1 MPKVLRLHKTGSN
14 VEGWAK
20 TSQITS
26 TEIKDITDGAG
37 GRALKI
43 NASIP
48 TPFARM
54 HLFETAFDFVK
65 RGVAGNSTNTIY
77 HKFVTH
83 FWDLW
88 ELLYNHQSYAQA
100 GNKIIIRRW
109 NKHQQLGAMQAN
121 PSTSLLGRTLELFM
135 NDSRFQGIE
144 DIFLIFFESTNSR
157 GDRHMQLI
165 GGTSPLTFL
174 FVAPNVQ
181 PLSIN
186 RAQNIGTYFDH
197 HYVSLED
204 REQDFREYVH
214 KLFVSN
220 NTMIQVFPAVYN
232 ALDENLLRSINMAGV
247 VGQGAIASQYLQLVD
262 FQQNPVHVGHINFL
276 VKKDQTA
283 VTSSDLFIRPT
294 HTGFAG
300 ERPIVLKPELR
311 LAPDVKYVNNLA
323 WPVNTVVGYADE
335 KPLENRSLPGVG
347 FNYPYLTIN
356 DLLQET
362 LVQVPYEV
370 NTERFY
376 SGTVVYQPGVTEKSF
391 NYLLPVTSLYFDFF
405 TPQDLANHLTFH
417 IDMNHV
423 RVTLSIPTKKGNVVY
438 ERSYYDNPLNSK
450 DANGNVIPEKGRIV
464 KSKIGLGVFP
474 FYKFTD
480 AVQYND
486 FYKVMLVDEDI
497 DPLLVNKNHSLTF
510 YAGGKQ
516 LEAGGGIISATAHRR
531 TKKSNSS
538 AGSTYYEIRGTHF
551 YVAEFTHAGVDF
563 TGKALIVPKFE
574 EKQQGIHNFTFA
586 IDFGTSNTHIAYT
599 SGSNQPPR
607 EFSITA
613 NDQQLVML
621 NKPSDDPALT
631 DYQRFHKRGFGRLFA
646 VETLL
651 KREFIPLIIG
661 SGGSLYNFP
670 TRTATCESIDFEN
683 QIMNLFGNINIG
695 FSINTEGTH
704 QDQYKQTYHTD
715 LKWSETLT
723 NAGKRRIEAFFTEI
737 MLLIKNKVVLN
748 NGNVASTKI
757 VWFAPL
763 SFDEYSRN
771 MFQNVWDGVYN
782 SVFKNGR
789 NTVCITESV
798 APFYFLSRTGA
809 VVPSQD
815 ENLINVD
822 IGGGTTDVLLFTNR
836 KPSHS
841 SSFRFAGN
849 DLWGDG
855 FATVKTSK
863 DNGLLQYGVDH
874 VLRIPLTEEGR
885 EYRKFLETAL
895 DNPDFNSADISSLLF
910 SYDKE
915 LNYSSQLLQA
925 RQLRL
930 MFYLH
935 FGALMYHLAQLVQQL
950 DVKVPRYISFSGRG
964 SLYIK
969 LLSAGNNLS
978 NVERYAKAI
987 FKKVT
992 SQEPPANFKLVLV
1005 DNPKQVTA
1013 NGGAMALEGTD
1024 LNDLTNIPIMKP
1036 TGSANMADALTPVT
1050 KTQITGELRQEV
1062 MDNVM
1067 NCLQMLLDDPDISP
1081 LMRSM
1086 GVEVDPMRVLD
1097 FMRTN
1102 LQDSYTMVLEDT
1114 VRGLTDRE
1122 QLHETMF
1129 FMPLK
1134 QSLYLLS
1141 KELYR
1146 QQTQVSAIS

>member
-26 TEIKDITDGAG
+26 TEIKDIVDGAG
-37 GRALKI
+37 GRAQKI

-54 HLFETAFDFVK
+54 HLFETAFDFV
-65 RGVAGNSTNTIY
+65 RQGVADTKSSIY
-77 HKFVTH
+77 HKMVTH
-83 FWDLW
+83 FWDMW
-88 ELLYNHQSYAQA
+88 ELLYNHESYAQA
-100 GNKIIIRRW
+100 GNKLIVRRW
-109 NKHQQLGAMQAN
+109 NKQQQLAAMKAN
-121 PSTSLLGRTLELFM
+121 PGTHLLGKTLDLFL
-135 NDSRFQGIE
+135 NDTRFRGIE
-144 DIFLIFFESTNSR
+144 DIFLFYFETS
-157 GDRHMQLI
+157 DRQMQLI

-174 FVAPNVQ
+174 FVSPNVQ
-181 PLSIN
+181 PLTIN
-186 RAQNIGTYFDH
+186 RAQNAGVYFDNR
-197 HYVSLED
+197 YVGLQE
-204 REQDFREYVH
+204 RAQDFKEYVH
-214 KLFVSN
+214 KLFASN
-220 NTMIQVFPAVYN
+220 PAYVQAFPAVYST
-232 ALDENLLRSINMAGV
+232 LDESLLRSLAMSGA
-247 VGQGAIASQYLQLVD
+247 VGANALAADFAPLVD
-262 FQQNPVHVGHINFL
+262 FQQNPVHVGHLTFL
-276 VKKDQTA
+276 VRKDQTA
-283 VTSSDLFIRPT
+283 VTSSDLFLRPT
-294 HTGFAG
+294 NQAFAG

-311 LAPDVKYVNNLA
+311 LAPNVKYVNNLP
-323 WPVNTVVGYADE
+323 WPANTSVGYSDA
-335 KPLENRSLPGVG
+335 KAIPTRSLPGVG

-370 NTERFY
+370 NTDRFY

-391 NYLLPVTSLYFDFF
+391 NYLLPITSLYFEYF
-405 TPQDLANHLTFH
+405 TAQDLANHLTFY
-417 IDMNHV
+417 IDVNHV
-423 RVTLSIPTKKGNVVY
+423 RVTLQVPTESGSVVY
-438 ERSYYDNPLNSK
+438 ERSYYDNPLNPK
-450 DANGNVIPEKGRIV
+450 DASGQLIPEKGHIL
-464 KSKIGLGVFP
+464 KSRVGLGIFP

-480 AVQYND
+480 TPAYND

-497 DPLLVNKNHSLTF
+497 DPLLVNRNHDLSF
-510 YAGGKQ
+510 FAGGKQ

-538 AGSTYYEIRGTHF
+538 AGSTYYEIKGTHF
-551 YVAEFTHAGVDF
+551 DFAEFNHAGVDIS
-563 TGKALIVPKFE
+563 GRALIVPRFQE
-574 EKQQGIHNFTFA
+574 VQQGIHNFTFA
-586 IDFGTSNTHIAYT
+586 VDFGTSNTHIAYT
-599 SGSNQPPR
+599 SGANQAPK
-607 EFSITA
+607 EFAITA
-613 NDQQLVML
+613 NDLQLVML
-621 NKPSDDPALT
+621 NKPSDDPSLT
-631 DYQRFHKRGFGRLFA
+631 DYQRYHKRGYGRLFA

-661 SGGSLYNFP
+661 SGGSLYSFP

-683 QIMNLFGNINIG
+683 QIPNLFGNINIG

-723 NAGKRRIEAFFTEI
+723 NTGKRRIEAFFTEI
-737 MLLIKNKVVLN
+737 MLLLRNKVVLN
-748 NGNVASTKI
+748 NGNVTSTKI

-782 SVFKNGR
+782 KVFR
-789 NTVCITESV
+789 NSRTTVCITESV
-798 APFYFLSRTGA
+798 APYYFLSRTGA

-863 DNGLLQYGVDH
+863 DNGLLQYGVAH
-874 VLRIPLTEEGR
+874 VLQIPLTEEGK

-895 DNPDFNSADISSLLF
+895 DNPDFSSADITSLLF

-915 LNYSSQLLQA
+915 LHYSSQLLQA

-935 FGALMYHLAQLVQQL
+935 FGALMYHLAQLVKQL
-950 DVKVPRYISFSGRG
+950 DVQTPRYICFSGQG

-978 NVERYAKAI
+978 NVERYAKLV

-992 SQEPPANFKLVLV
+992 GQEPPANFKLVLV

-1013 NGGAMALEGTD
+1013 NGGAMALEGTN
-1024 LNDLTNIPIMKP
+1024 LSDLTDIPIIRP
-1036 TGSANMADALTPVT
+1036 TGAATEEDALKVVNKSQVT
-1050 KTQITGELRQEV
+1050 GTLRQEV
-1062 MDNVM
+1062 LDNVM
-1067 NCLQMLLDDPDISP
+1067 DCLQLLLDDDDVAP
-1081 LMRSM
+1081 LMRTM
-1086 GVEVDPMRVLD
+1086 GVEVDPLQVLD
-1097 FMRTN
+1097 FMRAN
-1102 LQDSYTMVLEDT
+1102 MQDSLTMVLEDT
-1114 VRGLTDRE
+1114 LRGLSDRE
-1122 QLHETMF
+1122 QLPETMF

-1141 KELYR
+1141 RELF
-1146 QQTQVSAIS
+1146 QQQQH

>member
-20 TSQITS
+20 TAQITS
-26 TEIKDITDGAG
+26 TEIKDMVDGAG
-37 GRALKI
+37 GRAQKI

-65 RGVAGNSTNTIY
+65 QGVTSTHNSIY

-88 ELLYNHQSYAQA
+88 ELLYNHQSYAQG
-100 GNKIIIRRW
+100 GNKIVIRRW
-109 NKHQQLGAMQAN
+109 NKHQQLAAMQAN
-121 PSTSLLGRTLELFM
+121 QNTHLLGKTLELFM
-135 NDSRFQGIE
+135 NDSRFHGVE
-144 DIFLIFFESTNSR
+144 DLFLFYLESTSPR
-157 GDRHMQLI
+157 GDRSLQLL

-174 FVAPNVQ
+174 FVSPNVQ
-181 PLSIN
+181 PLAIN
-186 RAQNIGTYFDH
+186 RAQNVGVYFDNN
-197 HYVSLED
+197 YISLND
-204 REQDFREYVH
+204 RERDFKEYVH

-220 NTMIQVFPAVYN
+220 PEYIRAFPAVYN
-232 ALDENLLRSINMAGV
+232 SLDEHLLKSISMSGVGGQAGIS
-247 VGQGAIASQYLQLVD
+247 AEYLPLVD
-262 FQQNPVHVGHINFL
+262 LQQNPVHVGHLTFL

-283 VTSSDLFIRPT
+283 VTSSDLFLRPT
-294 HTGFAG
+294 NTMFSGD
-300 ERPIVLKPELR
+300 RPIVLKPDLR
-311 LAPDVKYVNNLA
+311 LAPHVKYVNNLA
-323 WPVNTVVGYADE
+323 WPANTNVGYSDNKEIEA
-335 KPLENRSLPGVG
+335 RSLPGVG
-347 FNYPYLTIN
+347 FNYPYLTVN

-362 LVQVPYEV
+362 IVQVPYEV
-370 NTERFY
+370 NTDRFY
-376 SGTVVYQPGVTEKSF
+376 SGTVLYQPGVTEKVF
-391 NYLLPVTSLYFDFF
+391 NYLLPVTSLYFQYF
-405 TPQDLANHLTFH
+405 TPQDLATHLTFYV
-417 IDMNHV
+417 DVNHV
-423 RVTLSIPTKKGNVVY
+423 RVTLSIPTEKGNVVY

-450 DANGNVIPEKGRIV
+450 DAHGEIIPEKGHIL
-464 KSKIGLGVFP
+464 KSRVGIGVFP

-480 AVQYND
+480 APTYND

-497 DPLLVNKNHSLTF
+497 DPLLVNRNHSLNF
-510 YAGGKQ
+510 YAGGRQ
-516 LEAGGGIISATAHRR
+516 LEASGGLISATSQRR
-531 TKKSNSS
+531 TKKSNAS

-551 YVAEFTHAGVDF
+551 DVAELVHTGVDV
-563 TGKALIVPKFE
+563 TGRALIVPKFQE
-574 EKQQGIHNFTFA
+574 VQQGIQTFTFA

-599 SGSNQPPR
+599 SGANQPPK

-621 NKPSDDPALT
+621 NKPSDDTSLS

-651 KREFIPLIIG
+651 KREFLPLIIN
-661 SGGSLYNFP
+661 SGGSLYTFP

-683 QIMNLFGNINIG
+683 QIPSLFGNINIG

-704 QDQYKQTYHTD
+704 QDQYKQNYHTD
-715 LKWSETLT
+715 LKWSETLSNT
-723 NAGKRRIEAFFTEI
+723 GKRRIEAFFTEI

-748 NGNVASTKI
+748 HGNVANTKV

-763 SFDEYSRN
+763 SFDDYSRN
-771 MFQNVWDGVYN
+771 MFQNVWDGVYHN
-782 SVFKNGR
+782 IFKNGR
-789 NTVCITESV
+789 NTACITESV
-798 APFYFLSRTGA
+798 APFYYLSRTGV

-841 SSFRFAGN
+841 ASFRFAGN

-855 FATVKTSK
+855 FASVKTSK
-863 DNGLLQYGVDH
+863 DNGLLQYGVAH
-874 VLRIPLTEEGR
+874 VLQIPLTEEGK
-885 EYRKFLETAL
+885 EYKKFLETAL
-895 DNPDFNSADISSLLF
+895 DNPDFSSADITSLLF

-915 LNYSSQLLQA
+915 LHYSSQLLQA

-935 FGALMYHLAQLVQQL
+935 FGALMYHLAQLTQQL
-950 DVKVPRYISFSGRG
+950 GTQVPRYICFSGQG

-969 LLSAGNNLS
+969 LLAAGNNLS
-978 NVERYAKAI
+978 NVERYAKTI
-987 FKKVT
+987 FRKVT
-992 SQEPPANFKLVLV
+992 GQEAPGNFKLVLV

-1013 NGGAMALEGTD
+1013 NGGAMALEGNN
-1024 LNDLTNIPIMKP
+1024 LSDLTDIPIMRP
-1036 TGSANMADALTPVT
+1036 TGAASGEDALRAVN
-1050 KTQITGELRQEV
+1050 KSQISSTIRQEV
-1062 MDNVM
+1062 LDNVM
-1067 NCLQMLLDDPDISP
+1067 NCLEMLLDDADIAP

-1086 GVEVDPMRVLD
+1086 GVEVDPHWILN
-1097 FMRTN
+1097 FMRSN
-1102 LQDSYTMVLEDT
+1102 IQDSYTMVLEET
-1114 VRGLTDRE
+1114 LRGLSDRE
-1122 QLHETMF
+1122 LIPETMF

-1141 KELYR
+1141 KELY
-1146 QQTQVSAIS
+1146 QQQVGAFV

>member
-26 TEIKDITDGAG
+26 TEIKDMVDGAG
-37 GRALKI
+37 GRAQKI

-65 RGVAGNSTNTIY
+65 QGVTSTQNSIY

-88 ELLYNHQSYAQA
+88 ELLYNHQSYAQG
-100 GNKIIIRRW
+100 GNKIVIRRW
-109 NKHQQLGAMQAN
+109 NKHQQLSAMQAN
-121 PSTSLLGRTLELFM
+121 PNTNLLGKTLELFM
-135 NDSRFQGIE
+135 NDSRFQGVE
-144 DIFLIFFESTNSR
+144 DLFLFYLEATSPR
-157 GDRHMQLI
+157 GDRHLQLL

-174 FVAPNVQ
+174 FVSPNVQ
-181 PLSIN
+181 PLAIN
-186 RAQNIGTYFDH
+186 RAQNVGVYFDNN
-197 HYVSLED
+197 YISLRD
-204 REQDFREYVH
+204 RERDFQEYVH

-220 NTMIQVFPAVYN
+220 PDYIRAFPAVYN
-232 ALDENLLRSINMAGV
+232 ALDEHLLKSISMSGV
-247 VGQGAIASQYLQLVD
+247 VGQNAISAEYLPLVD
-262 FQQNPVHVGHINFL
+262 LQQNPVHVGRLTFL

-283 VTSSDLFIRPT
+283 VTSSDLFLRPT
-294 HTGFAG
+294 NPLFAG
-300 ERPIVLKPELR
+300 DRPIVLKPDLR
-311 LAPDVKYVNNLA
+311 LAPHVKYVNNLA
-323 WPVNTVVGYADE
+323 WPANTVVGYSDSKE
-335 KPLENRSLPGVG
+335 IESRSLPGVG

-362 LVQVPYEV
+362 IVQVPYEV
-370 NTERFY
+370 NTDRFF
-376 SGTVVYQPGVTEKSF
+376 SGTVLYQPGVTEKVF
-391 NYLLPVTSLYFDFF
+391 NYLLPVTSLYFQYF
-405 TPQDLANHLTFH
+405 TPHDLATHLTFYV
-417 IDMNHV
+417 DVNHV
-423 RVTLSIPTKKGNVVY
+423 RVTLQIPTEKGNIVY

-450 DANGNVIPEKGRIV
+450 DAHGEVIPEKGHIL
-464 KSKIGLGVFP
+464 KSRVGIGVFP
-474 FYKFTD
+474 FYQFTD
-480 AVQYND
+480 TPTYND

-497 DPLLVNKNHSLTF
+497 DPLLVNKNHVLNF
-510 YAGGKQ
+510 YAGGRQ
-516 LEAGGGIISATAHRR
+516 LEPNGGLISATSQRR

-551 YVAEFTHAGVDF
+551 DYAELVHAGVDV
-563 TGKALIVPKFE
+563 TGRALIVPKYQE
-574 EKQQGIHNFTFA
+574 VQQGIQSFTFA
-586 IDFGTSNTHIAYT
+586 VDFGTSNTHIAYT
-599 SGSNQPPR
+599 SGANQPPK

-621 NKPSDDPALT
+621 NKPSEDSSLT

-651 KREFIPLIIG
+651 KREFIPLIINA
-661 SGGSLYNFP
+661 GGSLYSFP

-683 QIMNLFGNINIG
+683 QIPSLFGNINIG

-704 QDQYKQTYHTD
+704 QDQYKQNYHTD
-715 LKWSETLT
+715 LKWSETLSNT
-723 NAGKRRIEAFFTEI
+723 GKRRIEAFFTEI

-748 NGNVASTKI
+748 HGNVANTRV

-763 SFDEYSRN
+763 SFDDYSRN
-771 MFQNVWDGVYN
+771 MFQNVWDGVYS

-789 NTVCITESV
+789 NTACITESV

-841 SSFRFAGN
+841 ASFRFAGN

-855 FATVKTSK
+855 FASVKTSK
-863 DNGLLQYGVDH
+863 DNGLLQYGVAH
-874 VLRIPLTEEGR
+874 VLQIPLSEEGK
-885 EYRKFLETAL
+885 EYKKFLETAL
-895 DNPDFNSADISSLLF
+895 DNPDFNSADITSLLF

-915 LNYSSQLLQA
+915 LHYSSQLLQA

-935 FGALMYHLAQLVQQL
+935 FGSLMYHLAQLTQQIGAQ
-950 DVKVPRYISFSGRG
+950 VPRYICFSGQG

-978 NVERYAKAI
+978 NVERYAKTI
-987 FKKVT
+987 FRKVT
-992 SQEPPANFKLVLV
+992 GQEPPANFKLVLV

-1013 NGGAMALEGTD
+1013 NGGAMALEGNN
-1024 LNDLTNIPIMKP
+1024 LSDLTDIPIMRP
-1036 TGSANMADALTPVT
+1036 TGAATGEDALRPVN
-1050 KTQITGELRQEV
+1050 KSQITSAIRQEV
-1062 MDNVM
+1062 LSNVM
-1067 NCLQMLLDDPDISP
+1067 ACLELLLDDADIAP
-1081 LMRSM
+1081 QMRSM
-1086 GVEVDPMRVLD
+1086 GVEVDPHWVLN
-1097 FMRTN
+1097 FMRN
-1102 LQDSYTMVLEDT
+1102 HIQDSYTMVLEET
-1114 VRGLTDRE
+1114 LRGLSDRE
-1122 QLHETMF
+1122 LIPETMF

-1141 KELYR
+1141 KELY
-1146 QQTQVSAIS
+1146 QQQVGALV

>member
-14 VEGWAK
+14 VEGWSK
-20 TSQITS
+20 TGQITS
-26 TEIKDITDGAG
+26 TEIKDIVDGAG
-37 GRALKI
+37 GRAVKI

-54 HLFETAFDFVK
+54 HLFETAFHFVK
-65 RGVAGNSTNTIY
+65 QGVAGTNSIY
-77 HKFVTH
+77 HKMVTH

-88 ELLYNHQSYAQA
+88 ELLYNQQSYAQA
-100 GNKIIIRRW
+100 GNKVIVRRW

-121 PSTSLLGRTLELFM
+121 PGTALLGKTLELFM

-144 DIFLIFFESTNSR
+144 DLFLFYFESTNNY
-157 GDRHMQLI
+157 GDKQMQLL

-174 FVAPNVQ
+174 FVSPNVQ
-181 PLSIN
+181 PLGIN
-186 RAQNIGTYFDH
+186 RAQNVGTYFDNN
-197 HYVSLED
+197 YVSLND
-204 REQDFREYVH
+204 RERDFREYVH

-220 NTMIQVFPAVYN
+220 PAFIQAFPAVYN
-232 ALDENLLRSINMAGV
+232 ALDETLLKSISMSGA
-247 VGQGAIASQYLQLVD
+247 VGQHAIAAEYLPLVD
-262 FQQNPVHVGHINFL
+262 YQQNPVHVGHLPFL
-276 VKKDQTA
+276 IKKEQTA
-283 VTSSDLFIRPT
+283 VSSSDLFLRPT
-294 HTGFAG
+294 NPAFNGD
-300 ERPIVLKPELR
+300 RPIVLKPELR
-311 LAPDVKYVNNLA
+311 LAPNVKYVNNLA
-323 WPVNTVVGYADE
+323 WPANTVVDYSDS

-347 FNYPYLTIN
+347 FNYPYLTLN
-356 DLLQET
+356 DLLQESII
-362 LVQVPYEV
+362 QVPYEV
-370 NTERFY
+370 NTDRFY
-376 SGTVVYQPGVTEKSF
+376 SGTVVYQPGVTEKHF
-391 NYLLPVTSLYFDFF
+391 NYLLPVTSLYFRFF
-405 TPQDLANHLTFH
+405 RPEDLANHLTFH
-417 IDMNHV
+417 IDVNHV
-423 RVTLSIPTKKGNVVY
+423 RVTLQVPTEKGNVVY

-450 DANGNVIPEKGRIV
+450 DANGDVIPEKGHIL
-464 KSKIGLGVFP
+464 KSRIGLGVFP

-480 AVQYND
+480 APAYND

-497 DPLLVNKNHSLTF
+497 DPLLVNRNHTLTF
-510 YAGGKQ
+510 FAGGKE
-516 LEAGGGIISATAHRR
+516 LGASGGVISATAQQR

-538 AGSTYYEIRGTHF
+538 AGSTYYEIKGTHF
-551 YVAEFTHAGVDF
+551 DFAELTHAGADR
-563 TGKALIVPKFE
+563 TGKALLVPKFQE
-574 EKQQGIHNFTFA
+574 VQQGIQNFTFA
-586 IDFGTSNTHIAYT
+586 VDFGTSNTHIAYT
-599 SGSNQPPR
+599 AGSNQAPK

-613 NDQQLVML
+613 QDQQLVML

-651 KREFIPLIIG
+651 RREFIPLIIG
-661 SGGSLYNFP
+661 AGDSLYSFP
-670 TRTATCESIDFEN
+670 TRTATCETIDFEN
-683 QIMNLFGNINIG
+683 QIPSLFGNINIG

-723 NAGKRRIEAFFTEI
+723 STGKRRIEAFFTEI
-737 MLLIKNKVVLN
+737 MLLIKNKVALN
-748 NGNVASTKI
+748 NGNVGSTKI

-782 SVFKNGR
+782 NVFKNGR
-789 NTVCITESV
+789 TTVCITESV

-855 FATVKTSK
+855 FATVKTNK
-863 DNGLLQYGVDH
+863 DNGLLQYGVEH
-874 VLRIPLTEEGR
+874 VLRIPLTEEGK
-885 EYRKFLETAL
+885 EYKKFLETAL
-895 DNPDFNSADISSLLF
+895 DNPDFSSADISSLLF

-915 LNYSSQLLQA
+915 LNYSNQLLQA

-950 DVKVPRYISFSGRG
+950 GVQTPRYICFSGQG

-978 NVERYAKAI
+978 NVERYAKTI

-992 SQEPPANFKLVLV
+992 GQEPPANFKLVLV

-1013 NGGAMALEGTD
+1013 NGGAMALEGAD
-1024 LNDLTNIPIMKP
+1024 LNDLTNIPIIKP
-1036 TGSANMADALTPVT
+1036 TGAAGEDALKTVN
-1050 KTQITGELRQEV
+1050 KTQITTMLRQEV
-1062 MDNVM
+1062 IDNVM
-1067 NCLQMLLDDPDISP
+1067 ACLELLLDDDDVSP

-1086 GVEVDPMRVLD
+1086 GVEVDPIRELEFLKNNM
-1097 FMRTN
+1097 
-1102 LQDSYTMVLEDT
+1102 QDSLTMVLEDT
-1114 VRGLTDRE
+1114 LRGLSDRE
-1122 QLHETMF
+1122 PLHETMF

-1146 QQTQVSAIS
+1146 QQANVSSMA

>member
-37 GRALKI
+37 GRAVKI

-65 RGVAGNSTNTIY
+65 QGVADNQNSIY

-100 GNKIIIRRW
+100 GNKITIRRW
-109 NKHQQLGAMQAN
+109 NKQQQLGAMQGN
-121 PSTSLLGRTLELFM
+121 PNTRLLGKTLELFM
-135 NDSRFQGIE
+135 NDQRFQGVE
-144 DIFLIFFESTNSR
+144 DLFLFFFESTNGR
-157 GDRHMQLI
+157 GDRQMQLL

-174 FVAPNVQ
+174 FVSPSVQ

-186 RAQNIGTYFDH
+186 RAQNKGVYFDNS
-197 HYVSLED
+197 YVSLND
-204 REQDFREYVH
+204 RERDFKEYVH
-214 KLFVSN
+214 KLFISDPAF
-220 NTMIQVFPAVYN
+220 IQAFPAVYN
-232 ALDENLLRSINMAGV
+232 ALDEGILRNISMSGA
-247 VGQGAIASQYLQLVD
+247 VGQHAVSSEYLQLVD
-262 FQQNPVHVGHINFL
+262 FQQNPVHVGHLNFL
-276 VKKDQTA
+276 VKKDQTT
-283 VTSSDLFIRPT
+283 VTNSDLFIKPT
-294 HTGFAG
+294 VATFAG
-300 ERPIVLKPELR
+300 DRPIVLKPDLR
-311 LAPDVKYVNNLA
+311 LAPHVKYVNNLA
-323 WPVNTVVGYADE
+323 WPVNTSVGYSDSKA
-335 KPLENRSLPGVG
+335 LENRSLPGVG

-362 LVQVPYEV
+362 IVQVPYEV
-370 NTERFY
+370 NTDRFY
-376 SGTVVYQPGVTEKSF
+376 SGTVNYMPGVTEKSF
-391 NYLLPVTSLYFDFF
+391 NYLLPVTSLYFQFF
-405 TPQDLANHLTFH
+405 TAEDLVNHLTFH
-417 IDMNHV
+417 VDVNHV
-423 RVTLSIPTKKGNVVY
+423 RVTLQIPTEKGSVVY

-450 DANGNVIPEKGRIV
+450 DANGEIIPEKGHIL
-464 KSKIGLGVFP
+464 KSKIGLGIFP

-480 AVQYND
+480 VPAYND
-486 FYKVMLVDEDI
+486 LYKVMLVDEDI
-497 DPLLVNKNHSLTF
+497 DPLLANKNHTLSF
-510 YAGGKQ
+510 FAGGRQ
-516 LEAGGGIISATAHRR
+516 LESAGGVISATAHRR

-551 YVAEFTHAGVDF
+551 DFAELTHMGVDF
-563 TGKALIVPKFE
+563 TGKGLIVPKYRE
-574 EKQQGIHNFTFA
+574 VQQGIHNFTFA
-586 IDFGTSNTHIAYT
+586 VDFGTSNTHIAYT
-599 SGSNQPPR
+599 PGATQAPK
-607 EFSITA
+607 EFTVTA
-613 NDQQLVML
+613 NDLQVIML

-661 SGGSLYNFP
+661 AGGSLYSFP

-683 QIMNLFGNINIG
+683 QIPNLFGNINIG

-704 QDQYKQTYHTD
+704 QDQYKQSYHTD
-715 LKWSETLT
+715 LKWSETLSNT
-723 NAGKRRIEAFFTEI
+723 GKRRIEAFFTEI
-737 MLLIKNKVVLN
+737 MLLIRNKVVLN
-748 NGNVASTKI
+748 NGNVGSTKI

-782 SVFKNGR
+782 SVFKSGR
-789 NTVCITESV
+789 QTVCITESV

-855 FATVKTSK
+855 FANVKTNK
-863 DNGLLQYGVDH
+863 DNGLLQYGVEH
-874 VLRIPLTEEGR
+874 VLRIPLTEEGK
-885 EYRKFLETAL
+885 EYRKYLETAL
-895 DNPDFNSADISSLLF
+895 DNPDFNSADITSLLF
-910 SYDKE
+910 NYDKD
-915 LNYSSQLLQA
+915 LHYSAQLLQA

-950 DVKVPRYISFSGRG
+950 GVQTPRYICFSGQG

-978 NVERYAKAI
+978 NVERFAKLI

-992 SQEPPANFKLVLV
+992 GQESPVNFKLVLV

-1013 NGGAMALEGTD
+1013 NGGAMALEGTN
-1024 LNDLTNIPIMKP
+1024 LADLTDIPIIRP
-1036 TGSANMADALTPVT
+1036 TGSANPEDALAPVNRS
-1050 KTQITGELRQEV
+1050 QITGVLRQEV
-1062 MDNVM
+1062 LDNVM
-1067 NCLQMLLDDPDISP
+1067 ACLKLLLDDDEVAP
-1081 LMRSM
+1081 LMRTM
-1086 GVEVDPMRVLD
+1086 GVEIDPRRVLD
-1097 FMRTN
+1097 FMKAN
-1102 LQDSYTMVLEDT
+1102 IQDSYTLVLEET
-1114 VRGLTDRE
+1114 VRGLSDRE
-1122 QLHETMF
+1122 LLHETMF

-1134 QSLYLLS
+1134 QTLYLLS
-1141 KELYR
+1141 KELY
-1146 QQTQVSAIS
+1146 QQQVGVTA

>member
-26 TEIKDITDGAG
+26 TEIKDIVDGAG

-65 RGVAGNSTNTIY
+65 QGVSSTENSIY
-77 HKFVTH
+77 HAFVTH

-88 ELLYNHQSYAQA
+88 ELLYNHQSYAQG
-100 GNKIIIRRW
+100 GNKIVIRRW
-109 NKHQQLGAMQAN
+109 NKQQQIAAMQAN
-121 PSTSLLGRTLELFM
+121 PNTNLLGKTLELFL
-135 NDSRFQGIE
+135 NDNRFRGIE
-144 DIFLIFFESTNSR
+144 DLFLFYFETSNSR
-157 GDRHMQLI
+157 GERHMQLL

-174 FVAPNVQ
+174 FVSPNVR
-181 PLSIN
+181 PLAIN
-186 RAQNIGTYFDH
+186 RAQNAGFYFDQR
-197 HYVSLED
+197 YVSLQD
-204 REQDFREYVH
+204 RERDFKAYIH
-214 KLFVSN
+214 KLFVSDPAF
-220 NTMIQVFPAVYN
+220 IQAFPAVYN
-232 ALDENLLRSINMAGV
+232 ALDEQLLKSISMSGA
-247 VGQGAIASQYLQLVD
+247 VGQNAMAAEFLPLVD
-262 FQQNPVHVGHINFL
+262 YQQNPVHVGHLPFL

-283 VTSSDLFIRPT
+283 VTSSDLFIKPT
-294 HTGFAG
+294 KTSFSGD
-300 ERPIVLKPELR
+300 RPIVLKPDLR
-311 LAPDVKYVNNLA
+311 LAPNIKYVNNLA
-323 WPVNTVVGYADE
+323 WPSHTSVGYSDHKA
-335 KPLENRSLPGVG
+335 LANRSLPGVG

-362 LVQVPYEV
+362 IVQVPYEV
-370 NTERFY
+370 NTDRFY
-376 SGTVVYQPGVTEKSF
+376 NGTVVYQPGVTEKTF
-391 NYLLPVTSLYFDFF
+391 NYLLPITRLYFEFF
-405 TPQDLANHLTFH
+405 TAEDLANHLTFY
-417 IDMNHV
+417 IDVNHV
-423 RVTLSIPTKKGNVVY
+423 RVTLQIPTEKGNMVY
-438 ERSYYDNPLNSK
+438 ERSYYDNPLNAK
-450 DANGNVIPEKGRIV
+450 DQNGETIPEKGHIL
-464 KSKIGLGVFP
+464 KSRVGIGVFP
-474 FYKFTD
+474 FYKFVD
-480 AVQYND
+480 APAYND

-497 DPLLVNKNHSLTF
+497 DPLLVNKNHALSF
-510 YAGGKQ
+510 FVGGKQ
-516 LEAGGGIISATAHRR
+516 LEATGGILSATAHRR

-538 AGSTYYEIRGTHF
+538 AGSTYYEIKGTHF
-551 YVAEFTHAGVDF
+551 DFAELAHVGVDVV
-563 TGKALIVPKFE
+563 GKALLVPRYRE
-574 EKQQGIHNFTFA
+574 VQQGIQTFTFA
-586 IDFGTSNTHIAYT
+586 VDFGTSNTHIAYT
-599 SGSNQPPR
+599 SGTSQAPK

-613 NDQQLVML
+613 HDLQVVML
-621 NKPSDDPALT
+621 NKPSSDASLT

-661 SGGSLYNFP
+661 AGGSLYAFP
-670 TRTATCESIDFEN
+670 IRTATCESLDFEN
-683 QIMNLFGNINIG
+683 QIPNLFGNINIG

-715 LKWSETLT
+715 LKWSQTLT
-723 NAGKRRIEAFFTEI
+723 NTGKRRIEAFFTEI

-748 NGNVASTKI
+748 NGNVGSTRI

-789 NTVCITESV
+789 TTVCITESV

-809 VVPSQD
+809 VVPGQD

-855 FATVKTSK
+855 FASVKTSK
-863 DNGLLQYGVDH
+863 DNGLLQYGVEH
-874 VLRIPLTEEGR
+874 VLHIPLTEEGK

-895 DNPDFNSADISSLLF
+895 ANPDFSSADLTSLLF

-915 LNYSSQLLQA
+915 LHFTSQLLQA

-950 DVKVPRYISFSGRG
+950 GVQVPRYITFSGQG

-978 NVERYAKAI
+978 NVERYAKTI
-987 FKKVT
+987 FRKVAG
-992 SQEPPANFKLVLV
+992 QEPPANFKLVLV

-1013 NGGAMALEGTD
+1013 NGGALALDGANLAD
-1024 LNDLTNIPIMKP
+1024 LSNIPILRP
-1036 TGSANMADALTPVT
+1036 TGSANPEDALRAVN
-1050 KTQITGELRQEV
+1050 KSQITTTLRQEV
-1062 MDNVM
+1062 LDNVRA
-1067 NCLQMLLDDPDISP
+1067 CLQLLLKDEEVSP

-1086 GVEVDPMRVLD
+1086 GVEVDPGWVLD
-1097 FMRTN
+1097 FMN
-1102 LQDSYTMVLEDT
+1102 NNIQDSYTMVLEDT
-1114 VRGLTDRE
+1114 LRGLSDRE
-1122 QLHETMF
+1122 LLHETMF

-1134 QSLYLLS
+1134 QTLYLLS
-1141 KELYR
+1141 KELFQEQMR
-1146 QQTQVSAIS
+1146 VGSPA

>member
-14 VEGWAK
+14 VEGWAQ

-26 TEIKDITDGAG
+26 TEIKDMLDGAG
-37 GRALKI
+37 GRAQKI

-65 RGVAGNSTNTIY
+65 QGVGGNNNTIY
-77 HKFVTH
+77 HQFVTH

-88 ELLYNHQSYAQA
+88 ELLYHHQSYAQG
-100 GNKIIIRRW
+100 GNKIVVRRW
-109 NKHQQLGAMQAN
+109 NKQQQLANMQAN
-121 PSTSLLGRTLELFM
+121 PGTRLLGKTLELFM
-135 NDSRFQGIE
+135 NDNRFRNVDELFLFYLETTNGQGQQ
-144 DIFLIFFESTNSR
+144 R
-157 GDRHMQLI
+157 MQLL

-174 FVAPNVQ
+174 FVSPHVQ
-181 PLSIN
+181 PLGIN
-186 RAQNIGTYFDH
+186 RTHNAGVYFDN
-197 HYVSLED
+197 HYVPLQD
-204 REQDFREYVH
+204 REQDFKEYVH
-214 KLFVSN
+214 KLFMSN
-220 NTMIQVFPAVYN
+220 PAFVQAFPAIYN
-232 ALDENLLRSINMAGV
+232 SLDEHLLKSINMSGV
-247 VGQGAIASQYLQLVD
+247 VGQNAIAADYIPLVD
-262 FQQNPVHVGHINFL
+262 QQQNPVHVGHLNFL
-276 VKKDQTA
+276 VKKNQTA
-283 VTSSDLFIRPT
+283 VNSSDLFLRPT
-294 HTGFAG
+294 NNRFAG
-300 ERPIVLKPELR
+300 DRPIVLKPDLR
-311 LAPDVKYVNNLA
+311 LAPHVKYVNNLA
-323 WPVNTVVGYADE
+323 WPTSTQVGYSDVKAI
-335 KPLENRSLPGVG
+335 PARSLPGVG

-362 LVQVPYEV
+362 IVQVPYEV
-370 NTERFY
+370 NTERFF
-376 SGTVVYQPGVTEKSF
+376 SGTVLFQPGVTDKTF
-391 NYLLPVTSLYFDFF
+391 NYLLPITSLYFEYF
-405 TPQDLANHLTFH
+405 TPEDLANHLTFH
-417 IDMNHV
+417 IDVNHV
-423 RVTLSIPTKKGNVVY
+423 RVTLQVPTESGNVVY

-450 DANGNVIPEKGRIV
+450 DATGQVIPEKGHIL
-464 KSKIGLGVFP
+464 KSKVGVGVFP
-474 FYKFTD
+474 FYKFVD
-480 AVQYND
+480 APTYND

-497 DPLLVNKNHSLTF
+497 DPLLVNKNHTLSF
-510 YAGGKQ
+510 YAGGNQ
-516 LEAGGGIISATAHRR
+516 LGEGGGIISATGTRR
-531 TKKSNSS
+531 TKKSNAS

-551 YVAEFTHAGVDF
+551 DFAEFTHQGVDVV
-563 TGKALIVPKFE
+563 GKALIVPRFRE
-574 EKQQGIHNFTFA
+574 VQQGIHNFTFA
-586 IDFGTSNTHIAYT
+586 IDFGTSNTHIAFT
-599 SGSNQPPR
+599 AGANQPPK

-613 NDQQLVML
+613 NDLQLVML
-621 NKPSDDPALT
+621 NKPSEDSALT

-661 SGGSLYNFP
+661 SGGSLYSFP

-683 QIMNLFGNINIG
+683 QIPNLFGNINIG

-723 NAGKRRIEAFFTEI
+723 NTGKRRIEAFFTEI
-737 MLLIKNKVVLN
+737 MYLIKNKVVLN
-748 NGNVASTKI
+748 NGNVANTKV

-763 SFDEYSRN
+763 SFDDYSRN
-771 MFQNVWDGVYN
+771 MFQNVWDTVYQN
-782 SVFKNGR
+782 VFKNGR
-789 NTVCITESV
+789 NTACITESV

-822 IGGGTTDVLLFTNR
+822 IGGGTTDILLFTNR

-863 DNGLLQYGVDH
+863 DNGLLRYGVDH
-874 VLRIPLTEEGR
+874 VLQIPLTDEGK
-885 EYRKFLETAL
+885 EYKKFLETSL
-895 DNPDFNSADISSLLF
+895 DNPDFNSADITSLLF

-915 LNYSSQLLQA
+915 LHFSSQLLQA

-935 FGALMYHLAQLVQQL
+935 FGAMMYHLAQLTKQL
-950 DVKVPRYISFSGRG
+950 DTKVPRYICFSGQG

-978 NVERYAKAI
+978 NVERYAKTI
-987 FKKVT
+987 FQKVT
-992 SQEPPANFKLVLV
+992 GQEAPGNFKLVLV

-1013 NGGAMALEGTD
+1013 NGGALALDGAN
-1024 LNDLTNIPIMKP
+1024 LSDLTDIPIMRP
-1036 TGSANMADALTPVT
+1036 TGSANSADALLPVN
-1050 KTQITGELRQEV
+1050 KSQISSTIRQEV
-1062 MDNVM
+1062 LENVM
-1067 NCLQMLLDDPDISP
+1067 ECLQLLLDDADVAP

-1086 GVEVDPMRVLD
+1086 GVEVDPHWVLN
-1097 FMRTN
+1097 FMRN
-1102 LQDSYTMVLEDT
+1102 NIQDSYTMVLEET
-1114 VRGLTDRE
+1114 LRGLSDRE
-1122 QLHETMF
+1122 LLPETMF

-1141 KELYR
+1141 KELYH
-1146 QQTQVSAIS
+1146 QQVGAIV

>member
-37 GRALKI
+37 GRAQKI
-43 NASIP
+43 TASIP

-65 RGVAGNSTNTIY
+65 QGVSSTPNSIY

-88 ELLYNHQSYAQA
+88 ELLYNHQSYAQG
-100 GNKIIIRRW
+100 GNKIVIRRW
-109 NKHQQLGAMQAN
+109 NKQQQLHAMQSN
-121 PSTSLLGRTLELFM
+121 PNTQLLGRTLELFM
-135 NDSRFQGIE
+135 NDPKFKGV
-144 DIFLIFFESTNSR
+144 DDLFLFYLESTDGR
-157 GDRHMQLI
+157 GNKHMQLL
-165 GGTSPLTFL
+165 GGTSPFTFL
-174 FVAPNVQ
+174 FVSPNVQ

-186 RAQNIGTYFDH
+186 RAQNVGVYFDNNF
-197 HYVSLED
+197 VSLND
-204 REQDFREYVH
+204 RERDFKEYVH

-220 NTMIQVFPAVYN
+220 PAYIQAFPAVYN
-232 ALDENLLRSINMAGV
+232 ALDEAVLKSISMSGV
-247 VGQGAIASQYLQLVD
+247 MGQNAVINDYLPLVD
-262 FQQNPVHVGHINFL
+262 LQQNPVHVGHLNFL

-283 VTSSDLFIRPT
+283 VTSSDLFLRPT
-294 HTGFAG
+294 NNLFQGD
-300 ERPIVLKPELR
+300 RPIVLKPDLR
-311 LAPDVKYVNNLA
+311 LAPHVKYVNNLA
-323 WPVNTVVGYADE
+323 WPTNTQVGYSDE
-335 KPLENRSLPGVG
+335 KEIPARSLPGVG

-362 LVQVPYEV
+362 IVQVPYEV
-370 NTERFY
+370 NTDRFY
-376 SGTVVYQPGVTEKSF
+376 SGTVLYQPGVTEKVF
-391 NYLLPVTSLYFDFF
+391 NYLLPITSTYFDYF
-405 TPQDLANHLTFH
+405 TPEDLANHLTFYV
-417 IDMNHV
+417 DVNHV
-423 RVTLSIPTKKGNVVY
+423 RVTLSIPTEHGPVVY
-438 ERSYYDNPLNSK
+438 ERSYYDNPLNSR
-450 DANGNVIPEKGRIV
+450 DPHGQIIPEKGHIL
-464 KSKIGLGVFP
+464 KSRVGIGVFP
-474 FYKFTD
+474 FYKFVD
-480 AVQYND
+480 APTYND

-497 DPLLVNKNHSLTF
+497 DPLLVNRNHTLNF
-510 YAGGKQ
+510 YVGGRQ
-516 LEAGGGIISATAHRR
+516 LDASGGFMSATSQRR

-551 YVAEFTHAGVDF
+551 DYAELTHQGVDV
-563 TGKALIVPKFE
+563 TGKALIVPKF
-574 EKQQGIHNFTFA
+574 QQMHQGIQSFTFA

-599 SGSNQPPR
+599 AGANQAPK

-613 NDQQLVML
+613 NDLQLVML
-621 NKPSDDPALT
+621 NKPSEDASLT

-661 SGGSLYNFP
+661 SGGSLYSFP

-683 QIMNLFGNINIG
+683 QIPSLFGNINIG

-704 QDQYKQTYHTD
+704 QDQYKQSYHTD
-715 LKWSETLT
+715 LKWSETLSNT
-723 NAGKRRIEAFFTEI
+723 GKRRIEAFFTEI

-748 NGNVASTKI
+748 HGNVANTKV

-763 SFDEYSRN
+763 SFDDYSRN
-771 MFQNVWDGVYN
+771 MFQNVWDGVYQT
-782 SVFKNGR
+782 VFKNGR
-789 NTVCITESV
+789 NTACITESV
-798 APFYFLSRTGA
+798 APFYFLSRTGV

-841 SSFRFAGN
+841 ASFRFAGN

-855 FATVKTSK
+855 FASVKTSK
-863 DNGLLQYGVDH
+863 DNGLLQYGVSH
-874 VLRIPLTEEGR
+874 IMQIPLSEEGK
-885 EYRKFLETAL
+885 EYKKFLETAL
-895 DNPDFNSADISSLLF
+895 DNPDFGSADITSLLF
-910 SYDKE
+910 SYDRE

-935 FGALMYHLAQLVQQL
+935 FGALMYHLAQLTQL
-950 DVKVPRYISFSGRG
+950 LGTQVPRYICFSGQG

-969 LLSAGNNLS
+969 LLAAGTNFT
-978 NVERYAKAI
+978 NVERYAKTI
-987 FKKVT
+987 FQKVT
-992 SQEPPANFKLVLV
+992 GQEAPSNFKLVLV

-1013 NGGAMALEGTD
+1013 NGGAMALEGAN
-1024 LNDLTNIPIMKP
+1024 LSDLTDIPIMRP
-1036 TGSANMADALTPVT
+1036 TGAVAGEDAMKSVN
-1050 KTQITGELRQEV
+1050 KSQISSTLRTEV
-1062 MDNVM
+1062 LDNVM
-1067 NCLQMLLDDPDISP
+1067 NCLTLLLDDADVAP

-1086 GVEVDPMRVLD
+1086 GVEVDPHWVLN
-1097 FMRTN
+1097 FMRN
-1102 LQDSYTMVLEDT
+1102 NIQDSYTMVLEET
-1114 VRGLTDRE
+1114 LRGLSDRE
-1122 QLHETMF
+1122 LIPETMF

-1141 KELYR
+1141 KELYH
-1146 QQTQVSAIS
+1146 QQVGAIV